1 MRDVSGMSLE
11 DINKELATYGEIEP
25 AEAPEKIKAFIKRHE
40 GFRAK
45 PYWDNKQWSVGY
57 GTRAKGPNDT
67 KTEVQADAELD
78 TEIATLQD
86 KIRRSGGTK
95 GVPFTT
101 EQVDALTSFTF
112 NLGSESLKELTEN
125 GTRSIE
131 QIVAKIPEYINV
143 RDKKGNLQPNEGLK
157 KRRAEELTM
166 FQRQGAIGAD
176 VDIAAMS
183 LEEIEAELAT
193 IEAPHRYNVTKE
205 NSPHSPGQRAFKRG
219 VENTLSNVGSA
230 VEAAGEFTGLESV
243 AEWGKGVS
251 EEHEALA
258 KKYPTEIESVDDVD
272 DLSKAVT
279 FIYESILENIPNM
292 IPMVAGGAIGAS
304 LKGAKYLNAAWK
316 TVDKVIN
323 KVPKKYQAEIRKGF
337 KADKDFDLKKTLN
350 NLNPEAKKALASA
363 LKSDAR
369 KKGALIGA
377 ATTNYPLM
385 VGEYYKDQIR
395 EGIAPETAG
404 ATALLAGIPGAAVD
418 VVGVAAGLKQLLK
431 VAHKNPKTVMETIA
445 TVAKGVGITA
455 GVEGGTEVIQSI
467 ISFLAI
473 KANKAEYDIFSPE
486 NAQRLKEDFFKGS
499 AAGGGMALGGS
510 APIAATQYGAHK
522 VGQGIDWAAKK
533 LDESHQKVVNASNEI
548 GNFTEQLNTHRDDAN
563 TDHTAYG
570 DTIKSFVDKVKEAY
584 SDSPKSFNEF
594 NDALKDSLE
603 KGAEALGKA
612 STPEG
617 RKAALDEMSAK
628 ATEAYSK
635 VQKLREAAV
644 EYSSLKTKEEKE
656 AFVKKQSKAEDM
668 PSFGFDEEGN
678 NTALK
683 EKYDAIAGDLIAVA
697 VNKALN
703 NSTSKVMGTTWRA
716 FDVFESGGFEMSIP
730 EVLIIGQNEIHE
742 DRGKPYA
749 AWSGQD
755 KIEALEEEQ
764 LQLSYRAVTEG
775 TKERKAEI
783 ETELRILKEKRGETS
798 GALNAKLMALEKE
811 FPDHNVG
818 IEVAEELRDSQGEL
832 VKDHKG
838 DPIPKSHYLSVY
850 PTDSN
855 NFQGVRFGEVALLRK
870 AQVSGNKKANS
881 LEAEQRDTEVV
892 HIDGKNYDTIE
903 LVRLGML
910 KLAQERGQKMPI
922 LQPSAADV
930 YEALVQS
937 LEIIIRRNPEKFSD
951 EGIRHAELLG
961 RDLENWD
968 NRRIWNYKTKAGDRV
983 VDSMVSHVD
992 EKTGVSTESKRR
1004 STTVKS
1010 ARKAFFKQTTYLQS
1024 SKFRDRDR
1032 YPDAAL
1038 HAKLR
1043 DKEINK
1049 DERGDAAIEL
1059 SQRYKAEREKLYYK
1073 MYQAVEEGQPL
1084 DPDDKITM
1092 VFLEEQLEKLSEV
1105 QDVNTDPEITEQVN
1119 LNTTDQARKDAALSS
1134 WDNLGYGQDLIT
1146 RAEYTREE
1154 AKRLA
1159 DLGPHRPGEVEK
1171 KAEAQYGT
1179 ADEDVVISSRA
1190 VVGRQKLPDE
1200 SHPSYALKKHI
1211 NDLLDAA
1218 QSFAPQYVFHPE
1230 TGKNERVSDGNPA
1243 LRETHMH
1250 LATMATQ
1257 MLTLD
1262 KVTQQ
1267 ELNIAKNDPRV
1278 VAIEDLQAKIGEITA
1293 IPNDIRT
1300 TEQSNT
1306 LASLEEKLDI
1316 IEREYRK
1323 ALAVK
1328 TSSDIAEVRKYTSAL
1343 HTEASTLREEA
1354 NDENLQDA
1362 EEQIA
1367 LNEEATRLENE
1378 ALKLDQHATKLAN
1391 WLNVQREN
1399 EAFGRGAE
1407 DYVTGDKSIL
1417 DAVDNDTEVSQSDHK
1432 FERQWRDLILSGFRN
1447 RGHKADPNSTVSQGS
1462 SWQSVLSSV
1471 GGKMLGQ
1478 HVKSFGKTAKLLGPT
1493 VVQLL
1498 KATNSKFNVMLIDND
1513 GLQDIV
1519 NQSEM
1524 ALPDD
1529 LSTILN
1535 DKQLELVRSDRG
1547 EAWLNIQKE
1556 LSENAKN
1563 KKNQSAARG
1572 KRAGLLRQLRALPEY
1587 KEMQQIG
1594 RILKQNAKLR
1604 NPLVDEDV
1612 LADMTSRLAQKNKM
1626 GTTWY
1631 FKDHAVIYINNK
1643 WDAPVQMITLGHEF
1657 GHAFMRNALHK
1668 APKEVQDALYRA
1680 YETEMGSWDK
1690 PYAYRE
1696 WFADKMSAWA
1706 ASGNLD
1712 SMQGLHSL
1720 LVESTDTKQS
1730 LAKKVK
1736 QLFTEIKTGLKAA
1749 YERMH
1754 KNKSKRFEQNQTFS
1768 EYMQGVTSK
1777 RYSPGYGFE
1786 QPSAYEQDSVSITEE
1801 DTSTTNPT
1809 EEELDSFTERLRET
1823 LVDAVT
1829 PEFRDRARVRING
1842 ILSGSRKVLY
1852 PLLSA
1857 DQQLRLWGADAIAD
1871 KLWLRPQTTS
1881 TTQRPWLVAV
1891 AQLDRQWG
1899 GAYEAV
1905 LKSMPIALRTQ
1916 VLKEMQN
1923 EQLTDAE
1930 VHPKTVELRKV
1941 HRKFTEYL
1949 EANVPFFES
1958 VSNHFPRMYHT
1969 SKIEQE
1975 GQAFN
1980 EFLMQ
1985 YDFVENETHAD
1996 YFRNAILRDQT
2007 SLDPNVVNAPSGN
2020 TVRSRGK
2027 LMQIPN
2033 ADLVEG
2039 GWLHPDPEFVLMS
2052 SVRKSIRHA
2061 EFGRLFGEVVDNG
2074 RDAPYFDAAKKL
2086 NNQIA
2091 AIPDEAARNRV
2102 KTIMQGILGQRG
2114 IDMDP
2119 QLRKYQNNIM
2129 AAENWMV
2136 LLFTAVASIPEL
2148 AGPILR
2154 AKDVQ
2159 GASAAL
2165 HQYARTV
2172 KNRKEAYQRY
2182 RAMGFLEDTLA
2193 NHAMLEVYGLDTAP
2207 SWAQTANKNL
2217 FLYNGQK
2224 WFTNMSRVMS
2234 ASIAEDFIIR
2244 HGITEQNENST
2255 QFLEELKLTP
2265 DLVNQWDKLGRPVWN
2280 RSEDMSVDL
2289 DQDPNT
2295 ALLAQRIQDAIGIF
2309 VDQSVVNPN
2318 NAMRPV
2324 FMSDPR
2330 FGLLTHLKTFFYA
2343 YQHTVLEG
2351 IWNNVKQQDG
2361 LPAKSVPIA
2370 LAALFML
2377 PLAGLALELRELLQY
2392 WGKRDPTA
2400 KQGMGDYTWN
2410 IARRAGGFGALE
2422 IGLSAMDAQGWNG
2435 KTSTRLLGPTAGH
2448 IDSIFRGNGFN
2459 RTIPIWG
2466 QIPALRHLND

>member
-1 MRDVSGMSLE
+1 MRAVSGMSLE
-11 DINKELATYGEIEP
+11 DINKELATYGEIESV
-25 AEAPEKIKAFIKRHE
+25 EAPPEKIKEFIKRQGEIGANVDIE
-40 GFRAK
+40 GMSLAEI
-45 PYWDNKQWSVGY
+45 N
-57 GTRAKGPNDT
+57 
-67 KTEVQADAELD
+67 AEL
-78 TEIATLQD
+78 E
-86 KIRRSGGTK
+86 R
-95 GVPFTT
+95 
-101 EQVDALTSFTF
+101 
-112 NLGSESLKELTEN
+112 
-125 GTRSIE
+125 
-131 QIVAKIPEYINV
+131 
-143 RDKKGNLQPNEGLK
+143 LQPSSKPPQQSHPL
-157 KRRAEELTM
+157 
-166 FQRQGAIGAD
+166 
-176 VDIAAMS
+176 
-183 LEEIEAELAT
+183 
-193 IEAPHRYNVTKE
+193 
-205 NSPHSPGQRAFKRG
+205 SPGQRALHRG
-219 VENTLSNVGSA
+219 YENAVSNVGSA
-230 VEAAGEFTGLESV
+230 VEAVGEVTGLESV
-243 AEWGKGVS
+243 AEWGHDVS
-251 EEHEALA
+251 AEHESLA
-258 KKYPTEIESVDDVD
+258 TKYPTEVGSIDDVLD
-272 DLSKAVT
+272 DPTKAGT
-279 FIYESILENIPNM
+279 YIYESILENIPNM
-292 IPMVAGGAIGAS
+292 IPMVAGGIIGAA
-304 LKGAKYLNAAWK
+304 LRGPKYLEASYK
-316 TVDKVIN
+316 TVSKVID
-323 KVPKKYQAEIRKGF
+323 KVPKKYHDEIRKAF
-337 KADKDFDLKKTLN
+337 DFDIHPSKTGLGSKKAAIKNYDPKKL
-350 NLNPEAKKALASA
+350 LDQLSPEAKTALAKG
-363 LKSDAR
+363 LKRNAR
-369 KKGALIGA
+369 VIGGAIGA
-377 ATTNYPLM
+377 TTTSYPLM

-395 EGIAPETAG
+395 EGVAPDKAG
-404 ATALLAGIPGAAVD
+404 AAALLAGVPGAAVD
-418 VVGVAAGLKQLLK
+418 VLGVAGGLKQLLK

-455 GVEGGTEVIQSI
+455 GVEGFTEDIQSI

-473 KANKAEYDIFSPE
+473 KANKSDYDIFSPE
-486 NAQRLKEDFFKGS
+486 NAQRLKEDFFKGA
-499 AAGGGMALGGS
+499 AAGGGMAFGGS

-522 VGQGIDWAAKK
+522 VGQGVDWAAKK
-533 LDESHQKVVNASNEI
+533 IGESHQKVVDASNEI

-678 NTALK
+678 NKILK
-683 EKYDAIAGDLIAVA
+683 DKFDAIAGEITAVA
-697 VNKALN
+697 VSEAVN

-764 LQLSYRAVTEG
+764 LQLSYKAVTEG
-775 TKERKAEI
+775 TKDRKAEI
-783 ETELRILKEKRGETS
+783 ETELRDLKEKRGKTS
-798 GALNAKLMALEKE
+798 GALDAKLMALRKE
-811 FPDHNVG
+811 FPDHTIG
-818 IEVAEELRDSQGEL
+818 LEVAEELRDSQGEL

-881 LEAEQRDTEVV
+881 LEDRDAEIVTV
-892 HIDGKNYDTIE
+892 DGKNYDTIE

-930 YEALVQS
+930 YEALIQS
-937 LEIIIRRNPEKFSD
+937 LEIIIRRNPEKYGD
-951 EGIRHAELLG
+951 KGIEHEDLLG
-961 RDLENWD
+961 RDLSNWD
-968 NRRIWNYKTKAGDRV
+968 NRRIWNYKTKAGDRT
-983 VDSMVSHVD
+983 VDSMVSHVN
-992 EKTGVSTESKRR
+992 EETGVSTESKRR
-1004 STTVKS
+1004 STTVAS
-1010 ARKAFFKQTTYLQS
+1010 AREAFFKKTVYLQAS
-1024 SKFRDRDR
+1024 ELRNETET
-1032 YPDAAL
+1032 AL

-1043 DKEINK
+1043 DKEVNK

-1059 SQRYKAEREKLYYK
+1059 SQRYTAEREKLYFK
-1073 MYQAVEEGQPL
+1073 MYRDIEEGQSL

-1092 VFLEEQLEKLSEV
+1092 MFLEEQLEKLSEV
-1105 QDVNTDPEITEQVN
+1105 QDVNTDPEITEQVD

-1134 WDNLGYGQDLIT
+1134 WDNLGYGQDLVT
-1146 RAEYTREE
+1146 RAEYTREA

-1159 DLGPHRPGEVEK
+1159 DLGPHRPGEVDQ
-1171 KAEAQYGT
+1171 KAESQYGT

-1211 NDLLDAA
+1211 NDMLDAA
-1218 QSFAPQYVFHPE
+1218 QEAGRKGHTTAQ
-1230 TGKNERVSDGNPA
+1230 
-1243 LRETHMH
+1243 ETHMH

-1267 ELNIAKNDPRV
+1267 ELNIANNDVKERQKR
-1278 VAIEDLQAKIGEITA
+1278 ALQEQIGEIA
-1293 IPNDIRT
+1293 AKPNHMRSPEESDA
-1300 TEQSNT
+1300 
-1306 LASLEEKLDI
+1306 LPGLERKLSEL
-1316 IEREYRK
+1316 ERGYR
-1323 ALAVK
+1323 AELAVK
-1328 TSSDIAEVRKYTSAL
+1328 TSNDIAEVHKYTMAL
-1343 HTEASTLREEA
+1343 RKESTALREEA

-1367 LNEEATRLENE
+1367 LNEEATRLADES
-1378 ALKLDQHATKLAN
+1378 LKLDQHATKLNN

-1399 EAFGRGAE
+1399 AAFGKGVE
-1407 DYVTGDKSIL
+1407 DYVTGDSTIQ

-1432 FERQWRDLILSGFRN
+1432 FERLWRDLILSGFRN

-1471 GGKMLGQ
+1471 GGKMLGP
-1478 HVKSFGKTAKLLGPT
+1478 HVKTVGKTAKLLGPT

-1519 NQSEM
+1519 DQSEL

-1529 LSTILN
+1529 LSTVLN
-1535 DKQLELVRSDRG
+1535 AKQLELVRSDRG

-1556 LSENAKN
+1556 LNKIQGENAKN
-1563 KKNQSAARG
+1563 KKVRTNARA
-1572 KRAGLLRQLRALPEY
+1572 KKVELLRQLRALSEY
-1587 KEMQQIG
+1587 KEMQAVG

-1668 APKEVQDALYRA
+1668 APKEVQDALYKA

-1696 WFADKMSAWA
+1696 WFADQMSAWA

-1720 LVESTDTKQS
+1720 LAESTDTKQS

-1736 QLFTEIKTGLKAA
+1736 QLFTEIKAGLKAA

-1754 KNKSKRFEQNQTFS
+1754 KNKSRRFEQNQTFS

-1786 QPSAYEQDSVSITEE
+1786 QPSAYERDSVSITEE

-1823 LVDAVT
+1823 LLNAVT
-1829 PEFRDRARVRING
+1829 PQLRDQARVRINA

-1881 TTQRPWLVAV
+1881 AIQRPWLVAV

-1899 GAYEAV
+1899 GAYETV
-1905 LKSMPIALRTQ
+1905 LKSIPPG
-1916 VLKEMQN
+1916 LKDQILSEVQN

-1949 EANVPFFES
+1949 GSTVPFFES
-1958 VSNHFPRMYHT
+1958 VTNHFPRMYNNP
-1969 SKIEQE
+1969 KIEQE

-2007 SLDPNVVNAPSGN
+2007 SLDPNVVHAPSGN
-2020 TVRSRGK
+2020 TVRKRGK

-2033 ADLVEG
+2033 ADLLEG
-2039 GWLHPDPEFVLMS
+2039 GWLHPDPEFVLMN

-2061 EFGRLFGEVVDNG
+2061 EFGRLFGEIVDNG
-2074 RDAPYFDAAKKL
+2074 RDEPYFDAAKKL
-2086 NNQIA
+2086 NDQIA
-2091 AIPDEAARNRV
+2091 TIPDATARNRV
-2102 KTIMQGILGQRG
+2102 KTVMQGILGQRG

-2224 WFTNMSRVMS
+2224 WFTDMSRVMS

-2265 DLVNQWDKLGRPVWN
+2265 DLVKQWDKLGRPVWN
-2280 RSEDMSVDL
+2280 RAEDMSMDL
-2289 DQDPNT
+2289 EQDPNT
-2295 ALLAQRIQDAIGIF
+2295 ALLAQRVQDAIGIF

-2370 LAALFML
+2370 LAAFFML
-2377 PLAGLALELRELLQY
+2377 PLAGLALELRELLKY
-2392 WGKRDPTA
+2392 WGQKDPTA
-2400 KQGMGDYTWN
+2400 NQGMGDYTYN
-2410 IARRAGGFGALE
+2410 VMRRAGSFGTLE
-2422 IGLSAMDAQGWNG
+2422 LGLSAMDAQGWNG
-2435 KTSTRLLGPTAGH
+2435 KASTRLMGPTAGKL
-2448 IDSIFRGNGFN
+2448 DDLFNFRNYAGFV
-2459 RTIPIWG
+2459 PIYG
-2466 QIPALRHLND
+2466 QIPAAQHLFD

>member
-1 MRDVSGMSLE
+1 MSRFDINALSDDEILALSAKIQASNIPVSEQEKKDTQAVAKTATDTPKFDIDALNDE
-11 DINKELATYGEIEP
+11 DILRYD
-25 AEAPEKIKAFIKRHE
+25 KA
-40 GFRAK
+40 
-45 PYWDNKQWSVGY
+45 
-57 GTRAKGPNDT
+57 
-67 KTEVQADAELD
+67 
-78 TEIATLQD
+78 
-86 KIRRSGGTK
+86 IRN
-95 GVPFTT
+95 
-101 EQVDALTSFTF
+101 EQH
-112 NLGSESLKELTEN
+112 NN
-125 GTRSIE
+125 RIR
-131 QIVAKIPEYINV
+131 Q
-143 RDKKGNLQPNEGLK
+143 GNLQHQS
-157 KRRAEELTM
+157 AA
-166 FQRQGAIGAD
+166 QRGI
-176 VDIAAMS
+176 
-183 LEEIEAELAT
+183 L
-193 IEAPHRYNVTKE
+193 
-205 NSPHSPGQRAFKRG
+205 RG
-219 VENTLSNVGSA
+219 VNNAISNVGSA
-230 VEAAGEFTGLESV
+230 IEAAAEVTGFES
-243 AEWGKGVS
+243 AADYGQGIS
-251 EEHEALA
+251 EEYADKASYFPAEV
-258 KKYPTEIESVDDVD
+258 ESIDDVLD
-272 DLSKAVT
+272 DPSKAGT
-279 FIYESILENIPNM
+279 YIAEAITENFAQM
-292 IPMVAGGAIGAS
+292 VPMVAGGIIGAT
-304 LKGAKYLNAAWK
+304 LRGPKYLEASYK
-316 TVDKVIN
+316 TVSKVID
-323 KVPKKYQAEIRKGF
+323 KVPKKYHDEIRRIFDWDVHPSKTGLGINA
-337 KADKDFDLKKTLN
+337 KAARKQAAKNFDPKTDPKKLVDKLSSG
-350 NLNPEAKKALASA
+350 AKKALAKGLRTEA
-363 LKSDAR
+363 KR
-369 KKGALIGA
+369 KGALVGA
-377 ATTNYPLM
+377 ATASYPLM

-395 EGIAPETAG
+395 EGVAPDKAG
-404 ATALLAGIPGAAVD
+404 AAALLAGVPGAAID
-418 VVGVAAGLKQLLK
+418 VLGVASALKNLNK
-431 VAHKNPKTVMETIA
+431 VAHRNPKTVMETIA

-455 GVEGGTEVIQSI
+455 GVEGFTEVIQSI

-473 KANKAEYDIFSPE
+473 KANKSDYDIFSPE
-486 NAQRLKEDFFKGS
+486 NAQRLKEDFSKGF
-499 AAGGGMALGGS
+499 AAGGGMAFGGS
-510 APIAATQYGAHK
+510 APVAATQYGAHK
-522 VGQGIDWAAKK
+522 VGQGVDWAAKK
-533 LDESHQKVVNASNEI
+533 IGESHQKVVDASNEI

-594 NDALKDSLE
+594 NSVLKDSLE

-617 RKAALDEMSAK
+617 RKAILDKMAADAMAGYNSTQE
-628 ATEAYSK
+628 
-635 VQKLREAAV
+635 LREAAV
-644 EYSSLKTKEEKE
+644 EYSSLKTKEAKE

-668 PSFGFDEEGN
+668 SSFGFDEEGN
-678 NTALK
+678 NKTLK
-683 EKYDAIAGDLIAVA
+683 EKYDAIAGEITAVA

-703 NSTSKVMGTTWRA
+703 NSTSKILGTTWRA

-749 AWSGQD
+749 AHSKGEKIGQPS
-755 KIEALEEEQ
+755 ESLE
-764 LQLSYRAVTEG
+764 R
-775 TKERKAEI
+775 
-783 ETELRILKEKRGETS
+783 
-798 GALNAKLMALEKE
+798 KLMALQAE
-811 FPDHNVG
+811 FPEHDIG
-818 IEVAEELRDSQGEL
+818 IEVAEYLDE
-832 VKDHKG
+832 KDYKG

-850 PTDSN
+850 PTGSN
-855 NFQGVRFGEVALLRK
+855 NFQGVRFGEVALLHK
-870 AQVSGNKKANS
+870 AQVSGNKKAKS
-881 LEAEQRDTEVV
+881 YDVEQRDSEVV
-892 HIDGKNYDTIE
+892 NVDGKNYDTIE

-910 KLAQERGQKMPI
+910 KLSQERGQKMPI

-930 YEALVQS
+930 YEALIHS
-937 LEIIIRRNPEKFSD
+937 LEILVKRNPEKYGD
-951 EGIRHAELLG
+951 KGIEHEDLLG
-961 RDLENWD
+961 RNLSNWN
-968 NRRIWNYKTKAGDRV
+968 NRRIWNYKTRAGDRT

-1004 STTVKS
+1004 STTVAS
-1010 ARKAFFKQTTYLQS
+1010 AREAFFKKTVYLQAS
-1024 SKFRDRDR
+1024 ELRNESET
-1032 YPDAAL
+1032 AL

-1043 DKEINK
+1043 NKEINK

-1073 MYQAVEEGQPL
+1073 MYQDVEEGRAL

-1105 QDVNTDPEITEQVN
+1105 QDVNTDPEITEQVD

-1134 WDNLGYGQDLIT
+1134 WDNLGYGQDLVT
-1146 RAEYTREE
+1146 RAEYTREA

-1159 DLGPHRPGEVEK
+1159 DLGPHRPGEVDQ
-1171 KAEAQYGT
+1171 KAESQYGT

-1211 NDLLDAA
+1211 NDMLDAA

-1230 TGKNERVSDGNPA
+1230 TGKNERVSDGNPV
-1243 LRETHMH
+1243 LQETHMH

-1267 ELNIAKNDPRV
+1267 ELNIANNDVKVRQIR
-1278 VAIEDLQAKIGEITA
+1278 ALQEQIGEIA
-1293 IPNDIRT
+1293 AKPNHMRT
-1300 TEQSNT
+1300 PEESNNLIKQT
-1306 LASLEEKLDI
+1306 DLLDKLE
-1316 IEREYRK
+1316 RGYR
-1323 ALAVK
+1323 AELEVK
-1328 TSSDIAEVRKYTSAL
+1328 TSNDIAEVHKYTTAL
-1343 HTEASTLREEA
+1343 RKEATALREEA
-1354 NDENLQDA
+1354 NDDNLQDV

-1367 LNEEATRLENE
+1367 LNEEASRLEE
-1378 ALKLDQHATKLAN
+1378 ESLKLDQHTTKLAN

-1399 EAFGRGAE
+1399 AAFGRGVE

-1417 DAVDNDTEVSQSDHK
+1417 DTVDNDTEVSQSDHK
-1432 FERQWRDLILSGFRN
+1432 FERQWRDLILSGFKN

-1478 HVKSFGKTAKLLGPT
+1478 HVKAVGKTAKLLGPT

-1519 NQSEM
+1519 DQSEL

-1529 LSTILN
+1529 LSTVLN
-1535 DKQLELVRSDRG
+1535 PKQLELVRSDRG

-1556 LSENAKN
+1556 LNKIQGENAKN
-1563 KKNQSAARG
+1563 KKVRTNARA
-1572 KRAGLLRQLRALPEY
+1572 KKVELLRQLRALSEY
-1587 KEMQQIG
+1587 KEMQAVG

-1668 APKEVQDALYRA
+1668 APKEVQDALYKA

-1696 WFADKMSAWA
+1696 WFADQMSAWA

-1720 LVESTDTKQS
+1720 LAESTDTKQS

-1736 QLFTEIKTGLKAA
+1736 QLFTEIKAGLKAA

-1754 KNKSKRFEQNQTFS
+1754 KNKSRRFEQNQTFS

-1786 QPSAYEQDSVSITEE
+1786 QPSAYERDSVSITEE

-1823 LVDAVT
+1823 LLNAVT
-1829 PEFRDRARVRING
+1829 PQLRDQARVRINA

-1881 TTQRPWLVAV
+1881 AIQRPWLVAV

-1899 GAYEAV
+1899 GAYETV
-1905 LKSMPIALRTQ
+1905 LKSIPPG
-1916 VLKEMQN
+1916 LKDQILSEVQN

-1949 EANVPFFES
+1949 GSTVPFFES
-1958 VSNHFPRMYHT
+1958 VTNHFPRMYNNP
-1969 SKIEQE
+1969 KIEQE

-1996 YFRNAILRDQT
+1996 FFRNAILRDQT
-2007 SLDPNVVNAPSGN
+2007 SLDPNVVHAPSGN
-2020 TVRSRGK
+2020 TVRKRGK

-2033 ADLVEG
+2033 ADLLEG
-2039 GWLHPDPEFVLMS
+2039 GWLHPDPEFVLMN

-2061 EFGRLFGEVVDNG
+2061 EFGRLFGEIVDNG
-2074 RDAPYFDAAKKL
+2074 RDEPYFDAAKKL
-2086 NNQIA
+2086 NDQIA
-2091 AIPDEAARNRV
+2091 TIPDVAARNRV
-2102 KTIMQGILGQRG
+2102 KTVMQGILGQRG

-2224 WFTNMSRVMS
+2224 WFTDMSRVMS

-2265 DLVNQWDKLGRPVWN
+2265 DLVKQWDKLGRPVWN
-2280 RSEDMSVDL
+2280 RAEDMSMDL
-2289 DQDPNT
+2289 EQDPNT
-2295 ALLAQRIQDAIGIF
+2295 ALLAQRVQDAIGIF

-2370 LAALFML
+2370 LAAFFML

-2400 KQGMGDYTWN
+2400 KQGMGDYTYN
-2410 IARRAGGFGALE
+2410 IFRRSGGFGALE
-2422 IGLSAMDAQGWNG
+2422 IGFSAMDAQGWNG

-2448 IDSIFRGNGFN
+2448 VDSIFSGNGVN
-2459 RTIPIWG
+2459 RSIPIWS
-2466 QIPALRHLND
+2466 QIPAMRHLND